1 MLDQNVGKEVK
12 TDCEQDIRKKRK
24 KLEEDVS

>member
-12 TDCEQDIRKKRK
+12 TDSEEDIRKKRK

>member
-1 MLDQNVGKEVK
+1 MLDKNVGKEVK
-12 TDCEQDIRKKRK
+12 TDSEQDIRKKRK

>member
-12 TDCEQDIRKKRK
+12 TDSEQDVRKKRK